1 MGETFYAKIFTF
13 LSKIR
18 AHLGV
23 LFNFVE
29 KFQELNE
36 KKEINNMRLSL
47 TKSFY
52 KKILAI
58 STPNMLNFFLYLF
71 KAMNLIAVI

>member
-1 MGETFYAKIFTF
+1 MINKNTLYR
-13 LSKIR
+13 KIR

-36 KKEINNMRLSL
+36 KKEMNNMRLSL
-47 TKSFY
+47 TKF
-52 KKILAI
+52 I
-58 STPNMLNFFLYLF
+58 
-71 KAMNLIAVI
+71 